1 MKKNLKTPAEKTSE
15 TYAMLGDK
23 YLKDISNATP
33 PELFDFIKFFPK
45 GSKVLDV
52 GTAGGRDAKFFADA
66 GMNVTGIDMVGEFL
80 DRAKKDVPS
89 ANFIQMDVRNMNF
102 PESFFEGI
110 YANAVLLHLEK
121 KEVPLVLDKFYA
133 LLKPKGKLHIRL
145 KEGEGEKEIIEKL
158 SQNHSRFFSFFSK
171 EEIEELLEKSGFKI
185 IRSEEMSD
193 TLDREGLKWISI
205 WGEK

>member
-1 MKKNLKTPAEKTSE
+1 MKKNLKTPAEKTTE
-15 TYAMLGDK
+15 TYTVLGNK

-33 PELFDFIKFFPK
+33 PELIDFIKLFPK
-45 GSKVLDV
+45 GSKILEV
-52 GTAGGRDAKFFADA
+52 GTAGGRDAKIFTDA
-66 GMNVTGIDMVGEFL
+66 GMDVTGIDIVDDFL
-80 DRAKKDVPS
+80 SKAKKDVPS
-89 ANFIQMDVRNMNF
+89 ANFIQMDVRDMNF
-102 PESFFEGI
+102 LDNSFEGI

-121 KEVPLVLDKFYA
+121 KEVPPVLDKFYI

-145 KEGEGEKEIIEKL
+145 KEGEGEKEIVEKL
-158 SQNHSRFFSFFSK
+158 SQNHSRFFSFFGK

-185 IRSEEMSD
+185 IRSEEMPD